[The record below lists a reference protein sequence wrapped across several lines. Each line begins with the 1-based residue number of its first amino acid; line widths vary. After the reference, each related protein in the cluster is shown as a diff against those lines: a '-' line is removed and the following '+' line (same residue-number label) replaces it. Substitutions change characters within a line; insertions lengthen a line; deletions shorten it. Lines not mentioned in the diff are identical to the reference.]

1 MKEYQRKAFI
11 NIRSMNLAQQAKFL
25 ENNGF
30 ASELSELGI
39 GYQFSENEY
48 YSYSIKIISP
58 TVVQNLAIAKTNNLK
73 SYTGLVYITKNEAG
87 EDITM
92 SMLCES
98 RRPLKTAPR
107 PPRIRGNEP
116 HCPAGFKNLSPQ
128 PRINWQKIQAF
139 FINTMTFFI
148 NTITPYLP
156 YLKKKELEKQE
167 LQEHQKKAWMDLR
180 EMNIN
185 QQIYFRE
192 NKCFTLNNN
201 DLRISVPSENE
212 YYSYSIKIISPT
224 VVQNLAIAKTNN
236 LKSYTGLVY
245 ITKNEAGEDITMS
258 MLCESRQPSRNAPPR
273 PQMRGNEPHC
283 PAGFDKI

>member
-25 ENNGF
+25 EHNGF

-39 GYQFSENEY
+39 GNQFNENEY

-87 EDITM
+87 EDISM

-107 PPRIRGNEP
+107 PPRMRGNEP

-128 PRINWQKIQAF
+128 PPINWQKIQAF

-156 YLKKKELEKQE
+156 YLKQKELEKE
-167 LQEHQKKAWMDLR
+167 EVQEHQKKACRDIR

-185 QQIYFRE
+185 QQVYFRD

-201 DLRISVPSENE
+201 DLRISVPSETE

-224 VVQNLAIAKTNN
+224 VVQNLAIPKINN
-236 LKSYTGLVY
+236 LKSYIGFVY
-245 ITKNEAGEDITMS
+245 ILEYPVYPQITKTII
-258 MLCESRQPSRNAPPR
+258 CESKQPSKAAPQP
-273 PQMRGNEPHC
+273 PQMKGNEPEC